1 MCEAPIRIEL
11 VSDPMYLCGARE
23 MVSCIAQRVGFDD
36 MSCSKIALAVDEAMC
51 NVIRHGY
58 KRATD
63 RPIWVTVVPRR
74 AEGDTPGRIEIIIE
88 DEADQ
93 VDPEAIAGR
102 ALDDVRPGGLGV
114 HIMREVMDEVE
125 YARREGARDASAF
138 GQIHGRGRGCG
149 FGAGRGRGPNFACRS
164 GAALRSETDRIGRA
178 APDTGTRPAG
188 SDAESRRYICADR
201 GARGRRGGRDP
212 VGDVDMSR
220 SPDLRHVI
228 QSR

>member
-93 VDPEAIAGR
+93 VDPARIAGR

-125 YARREGARDASAF
+125 YARREGRGMRLRLVKSTAAGEVAGSAP
-138 GQIHGRGRGCG
+138 G
-149 FGAGRGRGPNFACRS
+149 GAEVRTSRPA
-164 GAALRSETDRIGRA
+164 GAALRSD
-178 APDTGTRPAG
+178 D
-188 SDAESRRYICADR
+188 
-201 GARGRRGGRDP
+201 
-212 VGDVDMSR
+212 
-220 SPDLRHVI
+220 
-228 QSR
+228 